1 MGWRQLVDIGWT
13 IPREGHAV
21 NYLLGNGD
29 AVRTQLGSANHQMA
43 TMSSG
48 VGPLLRDWRRRR
60 RRTQFDL
67 ALDAG
72 ISARHLSFVETGR
85 SKPSSGMVL
94 LLAEHLGVPFRERNL
109 LLLAA
114 GHAPAFPERSLDD
127 PELAPVQAGLDLILT
142 AHEPYPAIA
151 FDRAWNL
158 VSANSAVGVLT
169 HGVDSALLAPPAN
182 VMRISL
188 HPRGM
193 APRIINL
200 GEVRA
205 HSLDR
210 LRRQLATTGDD
221 QLAALIEEITRYP
234 APAPPPSPSP
244 RTMLGPIRLRG
255 PEGVEL
261 SFFGMFATFDTPFDV
276 TTSELA
282 IEFVFPA
289 DPVTAAA
296 LEDPYR
302 K

>member
-1 MGWRQLVDIGWT
+1 VKVIPSITSQVIETHSGSQL
-13 IPREGHAV
+13 E
-21 NYLLGNGD
+21 
-29 AVRTQLGSANHQMA
+29 SAHQMEI
-43 TMSSG
+43 MSSQPG

-60 RRTQFDL
+60 RRTQLDL

-85 SKPSSGMVL
+85 SKPSSEMVL

-127 PELAPVQAGLDLILT
+127 PELASVRAGLDLILT
-142 AHEPYPAIA
+142 AHEPYPAVA
-151 FDRAWNL
+151 FDRNWNL
-158 VSANSAVGVLT
+158 VAANSATRVLT
-169 HGVDSALLAPPAN
+169 YGVDSALLAPPAN
-182 VMRISL
+182 VMRIGL

-200 GEVRA
+200 TEVRA
-205 HSLDR
+205 HLLDR

-221 QLAALIEEITRYP
+221 QLAALIEEITGYP
-234 APAPPPSPSP
+234 APAPAPNPSP
-244 RTMLGPIRLRG
+244 RTMLGPVRLRG
-255 PEGVEL
+255 AAGGEL
-261 SFFGMFATFDTPFDV
+261 AFFGMFATFDIPFDV

-289 DPVTAAA
+289 DPLTAAA
-296 LEDPYR
+296 LEAS
-302 K
+302 